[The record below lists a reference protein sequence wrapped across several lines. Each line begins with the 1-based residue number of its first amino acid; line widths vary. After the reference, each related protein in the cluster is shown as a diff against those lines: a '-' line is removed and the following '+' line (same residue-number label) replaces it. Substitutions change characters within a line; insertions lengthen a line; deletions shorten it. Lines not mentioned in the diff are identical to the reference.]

1 MDIWK
6 CLRRLY
12 NNSRKIHSKTGKLC
26 HKKTENGLVL
36 EGIDMILVIRI
47 TSIDVI
53 LVIILT
59 DDKEKQGY
67 SILFCFYLLCQGEK
81 LIEEGTANIGMREL
95 KTKTNE
101 GTTKICVFKP
111 QSAIAIGL

>member
-36 EGIDMILVIRI
+36 EGIDMILGIH
-47 TSIDVI
+47 
-53 LVIILT
+53 VIILT